1 MFTLSAVSHWQILKI
16 QFQIKL
22 AEDAVADVFL
32 QFFTLIQNPEL
43 LTILKTNLSSI
54 TLLNFP
60 AQKYFLD
67 RSAVQSNAVP
77 VHRVPVLVPTAN
89 ASAQMQCQC
98 IEAVY

>member
-1 MFTLSAVSHWQILKI
+1 M
-16 QFQIKL
+16 
-22 AEDAVADVFL
+22 ADVFL

-54 TLLNFP
+54 TLLNFL
-60 AQKYFLD
+60 AQKNFLD

-77 VHRVPVLVPTAN
+77 VHRVPVLVPVQMPVHRSS
-89 ASAQMQCQC
+89 ASASANCQC